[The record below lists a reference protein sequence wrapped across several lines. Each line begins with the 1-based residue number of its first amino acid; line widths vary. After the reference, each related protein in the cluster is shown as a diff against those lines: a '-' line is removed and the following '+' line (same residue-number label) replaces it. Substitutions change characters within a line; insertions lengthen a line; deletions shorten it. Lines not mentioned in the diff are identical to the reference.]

1 MKVETHIH
9 ARPKGWFAM
18 KSQRCSSKAI
28 NELIFDRLCNIRA
41 GMFKHLLGTL
51 NINILPVV
59 PGQAGGGS
67 FHSIKKH
74 KPIRTLGPIE
84 KNHPPALSLTCLL
97 LWSRQRMCW
106 IAIPLTPSKY
116 SGKCVLSLDLQ
127 SRFRNEFTSVLLGNV
142 IEHIQK
148 CIRISIAMGRRN
160 HLPRKCMAPVTTAHI
175 LPSSIQRTC
184 VHLSTVSRGT
194 ATSRI

>member
-1 MKVETHIH
+1 MNAYPVDVLYIYTHQI
-9 ARPKGWFAM
+9 AY
-18 KSQRCSSKAI
+18 KSFFI
-28 NELIFDRLCNIRA
+28 
-41 GMFKHLLGTL
+41 
-51 NINILPVV
+51 PVV

-116 SGKCVLSLDLQ
+116 SVKCVLSLDLQ

-148 CIRISIAMGRRN
+148 CIRISIAMGRRH

-184 VHLSTVSRGT
+184 VNLSTVSRGT

>member
-1 MKVETHIH
+1 
-9 ARPKGWFAM
+9 
-18 KSQRCSSKAI
+18 
-28 NELIFDRLCNIRA
+28 
-41 GMFKHLLGTL
+41 
-51 NINILPVV
+51 
-59 PGQAGGGS
+59 
-67 FHSIKKH
+67 
-74 KPIRTLGPIE
+74 
-84 KNHPPALSLTCLL
+84 
-97 LWSRQRMCW
+97 MCW
-106 IAIPLTPSKY
+106 IAVPLTPSKY
-116 SGKCVLSLDLQ
+116 SVKCVLSLDLQ

-194 ATSRI
+194 ATSRIQTSFVMVVYSVCLPKQNLMAFCFRKHLYVSNPSLLLKFINLVVLVLQRK

>member
-1 MKVETHIH
+1 MPDQFLFSFYTEHGVT
-9 ARPKGWFAM
+9 
-18 KSQRCSSKAI
+18 SSTRTSRGRKFPPLK
-28 NELIFDRLCNIRA
+28 NKN
-41 GMFKHLLGTL
+41 
-51 NINILPVV
+51 
-59 PGQAGGGS
+59 
-67 FHSIKKH
+67 

-116 SGKCVLSLDLQ
+116 SVKCVLSLDLQ

-148 CIRISIAMGRRN
+148 CTRISIAMCRRN
-160 HLPRKCMAPVTTAHI
+160 HLPRKCMAPVKTAHI

-184 VHLSTVSRGT
+184 VNLSTVSRGT